1 MNTPLA
7 DLHEGPAKLRAL
19 RRFLLIVLLLGML
32 GTEAELVLTSHTED
46 LAQWIPVLL
55 ILAALIVIAWHAAD
69 RRRTSLRVFQ
79 CTMVLFII
87 SGIAGIIL
95 HYNGKVE
102 FQLEMN
108 PSLSG
113 MTLFWQ
119 AIQTISPPALA
130 PGVMIQ
136 FGLLGL
142 ACTYG
147 HPLLKA
153 SNDASKTEGA

>member
-79 CTMVLFII
+79 CTMVW
-87 SGIAGIIL
+87 SGPR
-95 HYNGKVE
+95 
-102 FQLEMN
+102 F
-108 PSLSG
+108 
-113 MTLFWQ
+113 
-119 AIQTISPPALA
+119 
-130 PGVMIQ
+130 
-136 FGLLGL
+136 
-142 ACTYG
+142 
-147 HPLLKA
+147 
-153 SNDASKTEGA
+153 